1 MCKYSV
7 AIYQST
13 TSLIL
18 KQTHWWRALKHDP
31 SITSHHVT
39 WINIC
44 FDHVSGL
51 ERFNSSLEL
60 RRVSGSQNLC
70 KHFYLQPKTLII
82 YHIFCQM
89 RKPLPNPMLDPPWRW
104 RCLDHLL
111 ILFWSLWIYLH
122 AKILY
127 AFIIMRRTTVIQA
140 TGNCIG

>member
-13 TSLIL
+13 SSLIL
-18 KQTHWWRALKHDP
+18 KQTHLRHTLRHDP
-31 SITSHHVT
+31 SITSHHVI

-60 RRVSGSQNLC
+60 IRVSGSQNLC

-82 YHIFCQM
+82 YHIFCKM
-89 RKPLPNPMLDPPWRW
+89 LKPLSKPMSDPPWRW

-111 ILFWSLWIYLH
+111 ILFWLLLIYFMQMSCMYSLSWEE
-122 AKILY
+122 
-127 AFIIMRRTTVIQA
+127 IQ
-140 TGNCIG
+140 